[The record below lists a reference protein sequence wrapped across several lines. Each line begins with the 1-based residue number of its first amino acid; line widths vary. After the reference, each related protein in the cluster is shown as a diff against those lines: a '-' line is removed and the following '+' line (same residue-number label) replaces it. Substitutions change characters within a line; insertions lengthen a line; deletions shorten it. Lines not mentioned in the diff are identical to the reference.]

1 LLFGLLGDP
10 NPIVLML
17 EKVIVPVVE
26 KVTMNE
32 AVALEVDALA
42 VKDMVR
48 VTPS

>member
-1 LLFGLLGDP
+1 LLFGSLGNP

-26 KVTMNE
+26 KVTLNE
-32 AVALEVDALA
+32 AWALEVDALA